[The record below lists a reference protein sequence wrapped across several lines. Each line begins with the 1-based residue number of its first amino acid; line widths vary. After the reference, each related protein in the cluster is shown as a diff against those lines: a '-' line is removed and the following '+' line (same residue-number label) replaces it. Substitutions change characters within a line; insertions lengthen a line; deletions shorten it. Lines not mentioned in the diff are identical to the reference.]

1 MYADGESG
9 VKEIPLKSGLLKK
22 GICILAALVLTVA
35 GCGNEGRKAAV
46 SYISEKYS
54 IPSDNQ
60 LIVYTSHKEEVYLP
74 IIQEFEAV
82 TGICVTVKAGGTT
95 EMFAEL
101 KDASAEGKC
110 DVMFGGGIESF
121 EAAKEYFMPYATTEK
136 GILDPEYLSEDDRW
150 TPFTEL
156 PLVFV
161 YNNKL
166 LSKED
171 APSTWTELFSEKW
184 KGKVAFADLRKSGTS
199 YTIIST
205 FMQLRN
211 LTPEEAIR
219 ELSDLLDGKVLSSS
233 GLVIPQISDGTFLV
247 GITLEETAIKK
258 MAEGCDIGM
267 IYPSDGTSA
276 VPDGCAM
283 VKNAPHSF
291 NAGRFMDFIVS
302 KATQQYAAEE
312 IKRRP
317 VRTDMDL
324 PEEFAPIK
332 RIDFDI
338 EESAENE
345 SRVFEL
351 WDEIIAGAGR

>member
-1 MYADGESG
+1 MKHSM
-9 VKEIPLKSGLLKK
+9 KLKK
-22 GICILAALVLTVA
+22 CICLLAALVLTVA
-35 GCGNEGRKAAV
+35 GCGNEERKASV

-54 IPSDNQ
+54 IPSENQ

-95 EMFAEL
+95 EMFGEL
-101 KDASAEGKC
+101 KNASAEGKC

-136 GILDPEYLSEDDRW
+136 EALDPDYLSEGDFW

-166 LSKED
+166 LSEED
-171 APSTWTELFSEKW
+171 APDSWTELFSEEW
-184 KGKVAFADLRKSGTS
+184 KGKVAFADLRSSGTS

-205 FMQLRN
+205 YLQLADK
-211 LTPEEAIR
+211 TPERGLE
-219 ELSDLLDGKVLSSS
+219 DLVSVLDGKFLSTS
-233 GLVIPQISDGTFLV
+233 GQVIPRISDGTFLV
-247 GITLEETAIKK
+247 GVTLEETAKKK
-258 MAEGCDIGM
+258 MAEGYDIAM
-267 IYPSDGTSA
+267 IYPKDGTSA

-283 VKNAPHSF
+283 VKNAPHSY
-291 NAGRFMDFIVS
+291 NAGRFIDFIVAR
-302 KATQQYAAEE
+302 ATQTYAVSEF
-312 IKRRP
+312 KRRP
-317 VRTDMDL
+317 VRTDMIL
-324 PEEFAPIK
+324 PEEFGDIK

-338 EESAENE
+338 SESAENE
-345 SRVFEL
+345 SRVFKL
-351 WDEIIAGAGR
+351 WDELIAGAEAP